1 MGLGK
6 IARTFAADLQLSD
19 DAVLYGAASRDL
31 TKAKAFSKHHQSIK
45 YYGSY
50 KELAM
55 DPDIDVIYVA
65 TPHPF
70 HVENTLLCLEHGKAV
85 LCEKPM
91 GMDARE
97 VKMMIDKAKSKQLF
111 LMEGM
116 WTRFIPATE
125 KLLEL
130 IDEDAIGEVLFIR
143 ADFGFKGDGNPASRI
158 YNKQLG
164 GGSLLDI
171 GIYPIYL
178 SLLTLGIPKE
188 INAMARMT
196 ETGVDSYCA
205 MLFGYE
211 NSARAILES
220 TVEADTPIEAYIYG
234 KMGHIQLHS
243 RFHHSQKISLFKD
256 GQHTEVIKIPYTG
269 NGYVHEIEEVN
280 RCLYNGYTESKKLP
294 HAISLELIKLMDRVK
309 EQIGLFYGNL

>member
-19 DAVLYGAASRDL
+19 DAILYGVASRDL
-31 TKAKAFSKHHQSIK
+31 TKARAFSKHHQSIK

-50 KELAM
+50 EEMAM
-55 DPDIDVIYVA
+55 DPDIDVIYIA

-91 GMDARE
+91 GMDAQE

-130 IDEDAIGEVLFIR
+130 IDQDVIGEVLFMR
-143 ADFGFKGDGNPASRI
+143 ADFGFRGDGNPESRI
-158 YNKQLG
+158 YDKQLG

-178 SLLTLGIPKE
+178 SLLTFGMPKE
-188 INAMARMT
+188 IKAMARMT

-205 MLFGYE
+205 MLMGYE

-234 KMGHIQLHS
+234 SNGHIHLHS
-243 RFHHSQKISLFKD
+243 RFHHSQKISVFQNGTLKETFAL
-256 GQHTEVIKIPYTG
+256 PYPG
-269 NGYVHEIEEVN
+269 NGYIFEIAEVN
-280 RCLYNGYTESKKLP
+280 GCIKNGETESNRMPLRMSLDL
-294 HAISLELIKLMDRVK
+294 ISVMDRVK
-309 EQIGLFYGNL
+309 KEIGLSYDQ